1 MRAYEL
7 VVVVRPTLKDAE
19 KKKVLEAVKGWF
31 GELKI
36 KKEDDWGQKPL
47 AYPIKKEVAG
57 SYYLWMLESETGVP
71 SDLEQRIIRHEDIL
85 RHLLVR
91 TK

>member
-19 KKKVLEAVKGWF
+19 KKKVLESVKGWF
-31 GELKI
+31 GDLKI

-57 SYYLWMLESETGVP
+57 SYYLWMLESDAPVP
-71 SDLEQRIIRHEDIL
+71 NDLEQRIIRHDDIL